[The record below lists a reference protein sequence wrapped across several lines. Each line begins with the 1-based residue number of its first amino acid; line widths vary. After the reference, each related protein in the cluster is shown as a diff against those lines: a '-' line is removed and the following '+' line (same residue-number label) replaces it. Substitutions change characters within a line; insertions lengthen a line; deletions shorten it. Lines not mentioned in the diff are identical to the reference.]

1 MSTPVQIAAN
11 QENAKRSTGPTSDA
25 GRQTVASNAVKH
37 QLTGKGDPAL
47 PGEKEAVAK
56 HVEGYIQAYAPVGV
70 PERTLVINIARNY
83 WRQQRAHDM
92 EDALF
97 TKIMLGQS
105 DDALDPAS
113 VLADA
118 WLDPKQGLKAI
129 ALYATRIQRAIEKN
143 TAELKEL
150 QAQRKSAYA
159 KAESEAILLT
169 QLAHAKGQT
178 ADAAKDFPSPEL
190 CGGFVYSL
198 PEIARVIGRMAR
210 LEEAKARFVGQTS

>member
-1 MSTPVQIAAN
+1 MSTPAQIAAN
-11 QENAKRSTGPTSDA
+11 QANSKLSTGPTSEA
-25 GRQTVASNAVKH
+25 GRQIVAANAVKH

-83 WRQQRAHDM
+83 WRLQRAHDM

-105 DDALDPAS
+105 DDVLDPVS
-113 VLADA
+113 LLADA
-118 WLDPKQGLKAI
+118 WLDPTQGMKAV
-129 ALYATRIQRAIEKN
+129 ALYATRIQRALEKN

-150 QAQRKSAYA
+150 QAQRKAAYS
-159 KAESEAILLT
+159 KAEAEAILLT

-178 ADAAKDFPSPEL
+178 ADAAKDFPPPEL

-198 PEIARVIGRMAR
+198 PEVARVIGRMAR
-210 LEEAKARFVGQTS
+210 LEEAKARFAAAS